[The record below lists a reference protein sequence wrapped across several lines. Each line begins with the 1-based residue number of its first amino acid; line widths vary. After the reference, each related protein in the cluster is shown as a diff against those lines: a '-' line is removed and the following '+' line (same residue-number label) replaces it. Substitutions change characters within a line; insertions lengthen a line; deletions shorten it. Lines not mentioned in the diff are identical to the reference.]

1 MRMKSKYR
9 FLLLMICA
17 FALMIVSAF
26 SLAACGSDADI
37 YYLSLGDT
45 YQSEKDVPANYKFT
59 RDDGN
64 KNIYSLEIPMESDV
78 QFTVK
83 KIGSE
88 ETIGY
93 SSLFTAANKLTIGE
107 NETCKVV
114 YDGVYVLRYD
124 VSTKI
129 LTYSYKA
136 NITGISIVA
145 PTSLLRIGESLRFAA
160 EVEQSD
166 GESNADVAWTS
177 SDPSIATV
185 SKVGVV
191 KALAEG
197 EVTIT
202 AQAGDFSD
210 AVTISVM
217 LPETD
222 ATGIDVTP
230 KTLSLEIGET
240 EQLTATVSPRN
251 ASQNVSWWVE
261 EDEQSVVTVSVTG
274 VVKAVGAG
282 TATVHVVTASG
293 LFETECEVTVIRHV
307 DLVKIS
313 ASTLQ
318 LIAGGQQKA
327 LSVSVAPS
335 DATDSSYT
343 YSLLDGSECVEINK
357 NDDGD
362 LILSGIQEGEATL
375 MVVSSDNETAT
386 AFCQIEVLAATSS
399 AVNILPQ
406 NRQMMIGDDLEL
418 EVNLEGK
425 AIQKVEWSVDHVSVA
440 SVKAGTVGKAT
451 VTANAFGSAIVTA
464 TVTDTDGGTC
474 IASCNILVADDFYFI
489 YGYGI
494 GAYDWD
500 YQDYLT
506 DRNAAEKA
514 GILFK
519 EVGVGTYSL
528 TRHFTP
534 SNGFQIIFPKVA
546 AYTEDDGAGNQVWNK
561 NMPSQMV
568 PSAIYYDS
576 SRSDASL
583 IGNRDDQFKVNAAGV
598 YTVYLDLTGESAKVF
613 FENQSVDVEEIGL
626 TLKEGRALL
635 WNGDDLTLSLS
646 VSPTVATFTQ
656 DDIEIS
662 LVSAFSRYA
671 DYIDYTFDYET
682 MTVGIHIK
690 ADPAEQFETEIHCS
704 VCGIETAFEV
714 VVYPS
719 SMQERPVTSIA
730 FDQPA
735 YYFNVNN
742 GGEAWETMVHAAVN
756 DDASIQ
762 DVRYSAQKPSGN
774 DISRYSVD
782 PINGLVTSNNQLGT
796 VIITASAV
804 GDSNITATC
813 TVTFYS
819 DTLYLAGYFNDFGYH
834 DGYEVLG
841 QESTTLEASSRF
853 AKYKFTMISETYFR
867 LQTEIKSY
875 RDEYAETKREP
886 YGFQIVHLGMN
897 ETWDSALTSGN
908 RDVHGSYDYWTYFDY
923 YGNNMRVLVTGD
935 YVIEVD
941 LSGMR
946 GSFTIN
952 WKETALQE
960 IHLSTSKTEL
970 KAGENAEVNVKFGP
984 QYRAPAESGVHWTLT
999 GDGAEHVEYRYDYAA
1014 GICTLIANDS
1024 DFSEDKTV
1032 TLTCGV
1038 AGVEEKSI
1046 TFTIIAQHHLKW
1058 DADNETHWQVC
1069 TDVGCTY
1076 QTEPAEHERDGE
1088 LDFDGKYHFHAC
1100 DICGEGKVDVQE
1112 HKFTVY
1118 ADGWYDDDGKC
1129 EGCDFNLYTVEN
1141 GVLLKYNGQLKQIQL
1156 PASITSIAEGAF
1168 KDNIYLEEIDIPVTV
1183 TFVDSKAFQGCTAL
1197 RSASL
1202 LGVRDIRNYL
1212 FDGCINLSEL
1222 TLNEGITT
1230 IGGSA
1235 FRNCVSLEG
1244 DFFIPN
1250 TVTRNGAKGWP
1261 AIGANAFTGT
1271 SVNIVWGD
1279 NPRVYELNGFQGWL
1293 GTHFEIPS
1301 TVSSIQGCFTDAI
1314 NLQSIVVP
1322 DGVIEIT
1329 SSTFRGCTS
1338 LRYAEISN
1346 QVYQAQ
1352 AYLFADCTS
1361 LEYVLF
1367 KKFDFWFVD
1376 NNAFLNTP
1384 ALKAVYFRSSAIH
1397 VLEMTGTPPNNFFH
1411 TYGNDDLIGKCYCY
1425 SSNPV
1430 LEPNCGVWTKY
1441 FAGCWRYDDSGEMT
1455 LENVKIWTQA
1465 DVESAAS
1472 TTPAQVTLY
1481 IDPKRK

>member
-45 YQSEKDVPANYKFT
+45 YQTEKDVPANYKFA

-64 KNIYSLEIPMESDV
+64 KNIYSLEIPMESDT

-83 KIGSE
+83 RVGSE

-93 SSLFTAANKLTIGE
+93 SSLFTATDKLTLGE

-177 SDPSIATV
+177 SNPSIATV

-202 AQAGDFSD
+202 AEAGDFSD
-210 AVTISVM
+210 AVEISIM

-230 KTLSLEIGET
+230 KTLSLEVGET

-251 ASQNVSWWVE
+251 ASQNVSWWVD
-261 EDEQSVVTVSVTG
+261 EDKQSIVTVSVTG

-313 ASTLQ
+313 ASKLQ
-318 LIAGGQQKA
+318 LVANGQQKT

-357 NDDGD
+357 NGDGD

-406 NRQMMIGDDLEL
+406 NRQMMIGDNLEL

-425 AIQKVEWSVDHVSVA
+425 TIQSVEWGVDHTSVA
-440 SVKAGTVGKAT
+440 SIKAGAMGKAT

-464 TVTDTDGGTC
+464 TVTVTDGGTC
-474 IASCNILVADDFYFI
+474 TATCNILVTDDFYFI
-489 YGYGI
+489 YGYGL

-546 AYTEDDGAGNQVWNK
+546 AYTEDDGDGNQIWNK

-568 PSAIYYDS
+568 PSTTYYDS

-583 IGNRDDQFKVNAAGV
+583 IGNRNDQFKVNAAGV

-626 TLKEGRALL
+626 TLIEGRALL
-635 WNGDDLTLSLS
+635 WDGDDLTLSLS
-646 VSPTVATFTQ
+646 VSPSLATFTR
-656 DDIEIS
+656 DNIEIS
-662 LVSAFSRYA
+662 LVSAFAKYA
-671 DYIDYTFDYET
+671 DYIDYAFDYDT
-682 MTVGIHIK
+682 MTINIRVK
-690 ADPAEQFETEIHCS
+690 ADPTEQFDLEIHCT
-704 VCGIETAFEV
+704 VLGVETSFEV

-730 FDQPA
+730 FDQSA
-735 YYFNVNN
+735 YYYNVNN

-756 DDASIQ
+756 DSASIQ
-762 DVRYSAQKPSGN
+762 DVRYSAQKLSN
-774 DISRYSVD
+774 TTAVLYSVD
-782 PINGLVTSNNQLGT
+782 PISGLVTSNNQLGT
-796 VIITASAV
+796 VIITATAV
-804 GDSNITATC
+804 GDSNMTATC

-819 DTLYLAGYFNDFGYH
+819 DTFYLAGYFNTFTKLN
-834 DGYEVLG
+834 GYEVLG
-841 QESTTLEASSRF
+841 QESTTLDASSRF
-853 AKYKFTMISETYFR
+853 APYKFTMVSETYFK
-867 LQTEIKSY
+867 LETTISNY
-875 RDEYAETKREP
+875 RETGGSD
-886 YGFQIVHLGMN
+886 GFQIVHLGMN

-908 RDVHGSYDYWTYFDY
+908 RNVSGMYDYYTYFDY
-923 YGNNMRVLVTGD
+923 FGDNMRVLVTGD

-952 WKETALQE
+952 WKATNLQE
-960 IHLSTSKTEL
+960 IRLSASETEL
-970 KAGENAEVNVKFGP
+970 KAGESAEVNVQFGP
-984 QYRAPAESGVHWTLT
+984 KYQTPSENAISWTLT
-999 GDGAEHVEYRYDYAA
+999 GDGASYAEYRFDYAT
-1014 GICTLIANDS
+1014 GICTLTASNS

-1032 TLTCGV
+1032 TLTCSV
-1038 AGVEEKSI
+1038 EGVEAKSV

-1058 DADNETHWQVC
+1058 DADNENHWQVC
-1069 TDVGCTY
+1069 TDVGCGY
-1076 QTEPAEHERDGE
+1076 QTTPQAHQRDDK

-1100 DICGEGKVDVQE
+1100 DICGEGKIDVKE
-1112 HKFTVY
+1112 HKFTVW
-1118 ADGWYDDDGKC
+1118 ADGWYDGDGKC
-1129 EGCDFNLYTVEN
+1129 EECDFNLYTVEN
-1141 GVLLKYNGQLKQIQL
+1141 GVLLKYNGQLKQVQL
-1156 PASITSIAEGAF
+1156 PTSITSIGEGAF
-1168 KDNIYLEEIDIPVTV
+1168 KDNIYLEEIDLPVTV
-1183 TFVDSKAFQGCTAL
+1183 TFVDRKAFQGCTAL

-1202 LGVRDIRNYL
+1202 PGVKDIRDYL

-1230 IGGSA
+1230 IGLGA
-1235 FRNCVSLEG
+1235 FRNCISLKG
-1244 DFFIPN
+1244 DFVIPN
-1250 TVTRNGAKGWP
+1250 TVTQNTQKAWP

-1279 NPRVYELNGFQGWL
+1279 APRVTQLNGFQGWL

-1301 TVSSIQGCFTDAI
+1301 NVVHIVGGCFEGAV

-1322 DGVIEIT
+1322 DSVIYLGA
-1329 SSTFRGCTS
+1329 STFRGCTS

-1346 QVYQAQ
+1346 SVYQTH

-1367 KKFDFWFVD
+1367 KMSNFWYVENDTFT
-1376 NNAFLNTP
+1376 NTP
-1384 ALKAVYFRSSAIH
+1384 ALKAVYFTSTSTR
-1397 VLEMTGTPPNNFFH
+1397 VVQMTGISPNNFFH
-1411 TYGNDDLIGKCYCY
+1411 NGNDDMIGKCYCF
-1425 SSNPV
+1425 SSQPV

-1441 FAGCWRYDDSGEMT
+1441 FAGTWCYDDLGERT
-1455 LENVKIWTQA
+1455 LDHVKVWTQA
-1465 DVESAAS
+1465 DIEDAAS
-1472 TTPAQVTLY
+1472 ATPAQVTLY